1 MDLFFGSQ
9 SELHE
14 RMTVVTN
21 HYFIGIDVGTGSA
34 RAGIFDEAGRLLASV
49 AHDIDQF
56 RYPGDIAEQS
66 SENIWEC
73 VCKRGSNAGECRIGR

>member
-21 HYFIGIDVGTGSA
+21 HYFIGIDVGTGRGRMRVSA
-34 RAGIFDEAGRLLASV
+34 E
-49 AHDIDQF
+49 
-56 RYPGDIAEQS
+56 
-66 SENIWEC
+66 
-73 VCKRGSNAGECRIGR
+73 